1 MTLHEH
7 LRAARARLIAAG
19 IPRVEAI
26 LDAEL
31 LARYVLG
38 WDRVALV
45 ARLPDPAPAGFA
57 SAYAACVDR
66 RAVREPLAYITGVQE
81 FWDRQFQV
89 GPGVLI
95 PRPETEL
102 IIEEALSWAGAR
114 AAGAAPLRVLDI
126 GTGSGCL
133 AVTLAL
139 EIAGAQVA
147 ATDVSSAA
155 LAIARTNAERLGA
168 TIDFHLGAY
177 LADLAGSFDL
187 IVSNPPYVAA
197 PAHAGLAP
205 EVRDHE
211 PLTALVAGAEG
222 LDVIR
227 EIVRRAGPALAPAG
241 LLLMEIGYDQA
252 AAVSRIVADSEG
264 LRLLQIRE
272 DLQGIPR
279 VAIVASTRPRV
290 DSSGGRASGP

>member
-1 MTLHEH
+1 MTLHEY
-7 LRAARARLIAAG
+7 LREARERLIAAG
-19 IPRVEAI
+19 IPRGEAV

-31 LARYVLG
+31 LARHVLG

-45 ARLPDPAPAGFA
+45 ARLRDQAPGSFA
-57 SAYAACVDR
+57 ADYATCVDR
-66 RAVREPLAYITGVQE
+66 RAAREPLAYITGVQE
-81 FWDRQFQV
+81 FWGRQFRV

-139 EIAGAQVA
+139 EIPGAQVA

-155 LAIARTNAERLGA
+155 LAIARANADRLGA
-168 TIDFHLGAY
+168 AIDVRLGND

-211 PLTALVAGAEG
+211 PVEALVAGAEG
-222 LDVIR
+222 LDVIQ
-227 EIVRRAGPALAPAG
+227 EIVRKAGPALAPAG

-252 AAVSRIVADSEG
+252 AAVTRIVGETEG
-264 LRLLQIRE
+264 LRLLRVRE

-279 VAIVASTRPRV
+279 VAVIASARPGAA
-290 DSSGGRASGP
+290 SSG